1 VARPVSTLLSRR
13 PTQLVV
19 ALLAVTF
26 ALVLVFGIVLIVHDS
41 VTPIPRIRALVNING
56 EANLPAWWNGALLM
70 TIGFGA
76 LVARALD
83 AERAARRAW
92 LIVAVA
98 GFTLSLDE
106 IVALH
111 ERMGQPVVQAG
122 IRVPTF
128 AWLVPG
134 VIVGAALFVVLVA
147 VGRGL
152 PRRTRRWLLLALV
165 CYLAG
170 ALGVE
175 AINGTLRSADRLIYY
190 WIGTTVEETVEMVAC
205 VIAIGAIA
213 GFITDRLATAGDQRA
228 DDLEVVGHG
237 LTGRGDGSDPD
248 PGAVGRLAEPGRPQ
262 HQTAVGR

>member
-1 VARPVSTLLSRR
+1 MARPASTLLSRR

-41 VTPIPRIRALVNING
+41 VTRIPRIRALVNING

-76 LVARALD
+76 LVARAFEI
-83 AERAARRAW
+83 ERAARRAW
-92 LIVAVA
+92 LTVAVT
-98 GFTLSLDE
+98 GFVLSLDE
-106 IVALH
+106 TVALH
-111 ERMGQPVVQAG
+111 ERMGQPVVEAG

-134 VIVGAALFVVLVA
+134 VVIGAALFVALVA

-152 PRRTRRWLLLALV
+152 PRRTRRWLLLALI

-175 AINGTLRSADRLIYY
+175 AINGTLRNADRLIYY
-190 WIGTTVEETVEMVAC
+190 WIGTTVEETVEMVSC

-213 GFITDRLATAGDQRA
+213 GFIDDRMATATGRRTE
-228 DDLEVVGHG
+228 DLEVVGHG
-237 LTGRGDGSDPD
+237 LAGRGHGPDPD
-248 PGAVGRLAEPGRPQ
+248 AGAIGRLAERGRPQ
-262 HQTAVGR
+262 HQARVGP